1 MCKSIIYIDDSEF
14 EHFNV
19 EILVKEHLQCN
30 IQCFLNGREALDFL
44 TKNKSNTSG
53 VPDVIFLDLSMPEYT
68 GWDFLEDFS
77 RVRVDLCKQP
87 YIYIL
92 SSNDDEDSISRS
104 TSYSFVRRFLPK
116 PLTCDI
122 FEELNKLQYSS

>member
-19 EILVKEHLQCN
+19 EILVKEYSECD
-30 IQCFLNGREALDFL
+30 IKCFLNGREALNLL
-44 TKNKSNTSG
+44 TKNKNDTSG
-53 VPDVIFLDLSMPEYT
+53 IPDVIFLDLSMPEYT

-77 RVRVDLCKQP
+77 KVRVDLCKQP

-92 SSNDDEDSISRS
+92 SSNDDEDSINRS
-104 TSYSFVRRFLPK
+104 TTYSFVKRFIPK
-116 PLTCDI
+116 PLTKDI
-122 FEELNKLQYSS
+122 FEEVYQLYKAL

>member
-19 EILVKEHLQCN
+19 EILVKEHSECD
-30 IQCFLNGREALDFL
+30 IQCFLNGREALNLL
-44 TKNKSNTSG
+44 TENKNDESG
-53 VPDVIFLDLSMPEYT
+53 IPDVIFLDLSMPEYT

-77 RVRVDLCKQP
+77 KVRVNLCKQP

-92 SSNDDEDSISRS
+92 SSNDDEESINRS
-104 TSYSFVRRFLPK
+104 TTYSFVKRFIPK
-116 PLTCDI
+116 PLTRDI
-122 FEELNKLQYSS
+122 FEEVYQLYKTL